1 MFSPSVWNVVLV
13 SSLLVRYAIADTT
26 SGTFSLLTYNVAGL
40 PGYPLRLLTMNPSP
54 TVTEPLSSGNP
65 AANTPLISERLGP
78 YNVINVE
85 EDFNY
90 HVALYAGDN
99 HAYRTPTS
107 GGAGIG
113 SGLNTLSD
121 FEYIDL
127 ERTTWDHCY
136 IGSGDCLTPKGFTLV
151 RIRVSDGVWID
162 LYNLHTDAGSDDGDL
177 EARASNFAQ
186 LAEFMETWS
195 AGMAVIVMGDTNSRY
210 TRGTDSGSLHGFID
224 DMGVTD
230 AWINNIRRGSYP
242 QEGATALVCDFPFAA
257 GTTQAEMVSC
267 EVVDKMFTRSSS
279 AITLT
284 TTSFTNENYKFVDD
298 NGAPLSDHYP
308 MSATASWSLSSS
320 LRLSDPTGG
329 PHGDPFNDL
338 ATSLTGDVPTITSIT
353 IRSGSRVDAVSYD
366 LLYPGG
372 STSTVYHGGS
382 GGNDKTLSLSKGDY
396 ITQITACS
404 GKHNDSTRVFY
415 LKLTTHSGSVLEG
428 GATTSDCLTTT
439 VPTDAGSGGKWGL
452 VGFWGRTGDEADR
465 LAGIWGAVY

>member
-13 SSLLVRYAIADTT
+13 SSLLVQYAVADTT
-26 SGTFSLLTYNVAGL
+26 SGSFSLLTYNVAGL
-40 PGYPLRLLTMNPSP
+40 PEL
-54 TVTEPLSSGNP
+54 LSSGNP
-65 AANTPLISERLGP
+65 ETNTPLISERLGP

-90 HVALYAGDN
+90 HAALYASDS

-127 ERTTWDHCY
+127 ERTTWDDCY
-136 IGSGDCLTPKGFTLV
+136 LNSGDCLTPKGFTLV

-162 LYNLHTDAGSDDGDL
+162 LYNLHTDAGDEDGDI
-177 EARASNFAQ
+177 EARASNLAQ
-186 LAEFMETWS
+186 VADFMETWS
-195 AGMAVIVMGDTNSRY
+195 AGMAVIIMGDTNSRY
-210 TRGTDSGSLHGFID
+210 TRDSDALHGLID
-224 DMGVTD
+224 TTGVTD
-230 AWINNIRRGSYP
+230 AWISNIRGDSYP
-242 QEGATALVCDFPFAA
+242 EEGAAALVCDFPFAA
-257 GTTQAEMVSC
+257 GTTQAEMVAC
-267 EVVDKMFTRSSS
+267 EVVDKIFTRSSS
-279 AITLT
+279 IITLS
-284 TTSFTNENYKFVDD
+284 TTSFTNEDENFVDD
-298 NGAPLSDHYP
+298 DGAPLSDHYP

-329 PHGDPFNDL
+329 PHGDVFNDI

-382 GGNDKTLSLSKGDY
+382 GGSDNTLSLSNGDY

-404 GKHNDSTRVFY
+404 AKHDDTTRVFY
-415 LKLTTHSGSVLEG
+415 LKLTTNAGSVLEG
-428 GATTSDCLTTT
+428 GVTTDDCLTTT
-439 VPTDAGSGGKWGL
+439 VPMDAGSGGEWGL